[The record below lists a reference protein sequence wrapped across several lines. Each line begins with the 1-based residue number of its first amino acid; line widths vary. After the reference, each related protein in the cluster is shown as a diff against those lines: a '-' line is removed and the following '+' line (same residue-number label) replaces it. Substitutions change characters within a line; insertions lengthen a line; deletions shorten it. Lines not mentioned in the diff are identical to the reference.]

1 MENIIDT
8 LEEVMPEPYHVYV
21 QTDGQ
26 GRITAVNSSAFV
38 PDDWGTEID
47 QGYGDKYHH
56 AQGNYFPN
64 GLYTEDSLPRYK
76 LVDGKPIERTVEE
89 IEDDRL
95 PHAKAAKIAK
105 SKSDLASYLVAHPLL
120 WTDGEYYSITAEKQ
134 AQLTGKVMAATM
146 AATLSQPYTLTW
158 NSTGE
163 VCKEWEL
170 TDLSALAF
178 AIDARVTALVTY
190 QQTQEVAINTAQTM
204 AELESIVVDYDEV

>member
-1 MENIIDT
+1 MG
-8 LEEVMPEPYHVYV
+8 EEMKSKVYV
-21 QTDGQ
+21 KVYDQA
-26 GRITAVNSSAFV
+26 RIIRCEGGYTTPA
-38 PDDWGTEID
+38 DLTGWTLID
-47 QGYGDKYHH
+47 EGYGDRYNLC
-56 AQGNYFPN
+56 QSNYFPG
-64 GLYTEDSLPRYK
+64 GLYTEDGIPRYK
-76 LVDGKPIERTVEE
+76 MVDGKPIERTVEE

-95 PHAKAAKIAK
+95 SHAKAAKISK